1 MERDITWAKYQEE
14 VNKAAIDYISYIM
27 EKSVFIDIYEDLIKK
42 PVFPQVEFKKNTVSL
57 ETIKSNVMSNTE
69 DFLNG
74 VNLDVKWLEK
84 DVVEKLRYKYAFDAH
99 RHIME
104 SAYDGSIFDIPLVPS
119 KQYSSYVDQHLG
131 MDEDFR
137 DVVFKCIGI
146 IIDDDGDILESTY
159 FHELVHALISRN
171 WYMITNP
178 LFDEYLPHLL
188 EMFYNYSIIGD
199 EVKYIKKLLIK
210 MQNRTHSNLLLSRDH
225 SFIGLFSKD
234 DLMYTLALI
243 LACITFEKYIDFNKQ
258 DKDEMEK
265 DIKDVLNGIITVEEF
280 MKKYEVNF
288 DNDSAIK
295 LYKRSVERVQSFT
308 F

>member
-14 VNKAAIDYISYIM
+14 VNKAAIDYIGYIM

-99 RHIME
+99 SHIME
-104 SAYDGSIFDIPLVPS
+104 SAHDGSIFDIPLVPS